1 MLDSSGL
8 FYPNRFARL
17 FLLAMKTVMGEASLH
32 TVLTMSGLSQFIQ
45 SPPPDTMVREFDFAH
60 LSAISQ
66 QLEVL
71 FGARG
76 GRSMALRV
84 GREMFAIGLNRFG
97 AFAGMN
103 DPAYIALP
111 LDNRATIGIQTL
123 AAVFSNFS
131 DQTSTVKITP
141 DAYLF
146 EVATSPM
153 AWGRTAERPVC
164 HAIVGILQ
172 EGLNW
177 STNGQEFHVQE
188 IECHASGGEICVF
201 KINKNP
207 IGGTKRG

>member
-1 MLDSSGL
+1 
-8 FYPNRFARL
+8 
-17 FLLAMKTVMGEASLH
+17 MGEASVH
-32 TVLTMSGLSQFIQ
+32 TVLTMSGLTQFIQ
-45 SPPPDTMVREFDFAH
+45 SPPPDTMVREFDFAY

-97 AFAGMN
+97 AFAGMK
-103 DPAYIALP
+103 DPAYVALP
-111 LDNRATIGIQTL
+111 LDSRATIGIQTL

-131 DQTSTVKITP
+131 DQTSTVKMRP

-146 EVATSPM
+146 EVKNSPM

-164 HAIVGILQ
+164 HALVGILQ

-177 STNGQEFHVQE
+177 STSGQEFHVQE
-188 IECHASGGEICVF
+188 IQCCASGGEMCVF